1 MSSGDEK
8 GASRSKK
15 SRASIKGAF
24 LMCRSAAGTAPTT
37 TVGNTNGALYSAGLF
52 TGGDRAVANGDTLN
66 VSYTAS
72 L

>member
-1 MSSGDEK
+1 
-8 GASRSKK
+8 
-15 SRASIKGAF
+15 
-24 LMCRSAAGTAPTT
+24 MCRSAAGTAPTT